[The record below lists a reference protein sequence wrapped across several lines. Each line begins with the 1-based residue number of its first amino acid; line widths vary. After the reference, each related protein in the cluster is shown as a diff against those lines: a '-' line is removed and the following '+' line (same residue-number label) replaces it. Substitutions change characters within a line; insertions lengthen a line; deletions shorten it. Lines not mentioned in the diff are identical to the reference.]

1 MSHWLKGL
9 GWMVLLVLLAGC
21 SEFEEVEKEVGYKGK
36 ARSNPWL
43 AAERFAG
50 EYGYAVESLTAW
62 EAPEDD
68 TAVWLVPASVLNN
81 ESFVRKA
88 GTWAKEGGH
97 LVVVLDH
104 AGAEISDWRSFDTE
118 VEVAEPLARMLE
130 EAGIKLT
137 QQEQKDLFK
146 SWETK
151 PLVIEFDDEKFRVEA
166 GAGKQVAVDGGT
178 PGVFASV
185 RTGVG
190 RISALADARIF
201 RNRWIGN
208 GDHAALLLA
217 LIDAADFEGAVRF
230 SRGASLSLWGML
242 RRHLWAVLLG
252 MAAVLVVWLWQTGV
266 RFGPIES
273 AQPPMATRS
282 YAHHL
287 EALGSYHWRVD
298 RAGVLLGPLRERI
311 FEQSLRLAPRVGR
324 NTAEVQRWLA
334 ERSGLPVERVAA
346 ALDTGPPADA
356 ASLTRITADLQ
367 LLNQLTH

>member
-1 MSHWLKGL
+1 MKRWLKGL
-9 GWMVLLVLLAGC
+9 GWTALLGLLAGC
-21 SEFEEVEKEVGYKGK
+21 GEFEEVEKEVGYKGK

-50 EYGYAVESLTAW
+50 EYGYEVESLAVW
-62 EAPEDD
+62 KAPEDD

-88 GTWAKEGGH
+88 RTWAADGGH

-104 AGAEISDWRSFDTE
+104 SGAEISDWRSFDTE
-118 VEVAEPLARMLE
+118 VDVAEPLARMLE

-137 QQEQKDLFK
+137 QQEQQDGVK
-146 SWETK
+146 SWETN
-151 PLVIEFDDEKFRVEA
+151 PLVIEFDDQEFRVEA
-166 GAGKQVAVDGGT
+166 GAGKLVAVDRGT

-190 RISALADARIF
+190 RITALTDARIF
-201 RNRWIGN
+201 RNRWIGD

-217 LIDAADFEGAVRF
+217 LIDAADFEGSVRF

-242 RRHLWAVLLG
+242 RRHLWAFLLG
-252 MAAVLVVWLWQTGV
+252 GVAVLVVWLWKTGG

-273 AQPPMATRS
+273 AQSPMPARS

-311 FEQSLRLAPRVGR
+311 FEQSLRMAPRVDR
-324 NTAEVQRWLA
+324 DMAEVRRWLA

-356 ASLTRITADLQ
+356 AALTRITADLQ
-367 LLNQLTH
+367 LLNQLIH